1 MKRIISIICAA
12 AVLTTFAGCEKRDSL
27 PESAENGSSDVISD
41 GGDIVGDNDD
51 LELMKISDLRANL
64 DSQIDAVKN
73 AEYKNLHAIK
83 DLTVVLPET
92 DVLYELK
99 ITRPELSFGDCL
111 DKFDRV
117 FDREFG
123 HIYSPEDKDKLYRT
137 VAETDDFYAEEYGT
151 QLLVDRADKFKSGEL
166 QWIWLFVQT
175 DKAYLEMY
183 PVGGDGI
190 FRMYRDGVI
199 NRAEP
204 DTEHNVVLFTDAE
217 RYFNIV
223 KSSLDVDS
231 DEKYPL
237 IDKEMSVKEAAE
249 EVKRLVLENEYSYG
263 GSLDP
268 DVYEVRIHD
277 IGDGKYGFTFVM
289 TPSYK
294 GVLFDVHDS
303 FDELDGWSGSTQSK
317 LEHDYDF
324 SSAKAFI
331 MESGKLETFCYG
343 ECAYNA
349 EEIAAHDSV
358 IPLETAVKI
367 ASDEL
372 GAGMNLSL
380 ARAELLYSP
389 RYYITEGSDVN
400 ENYMWQ
406 NDMGAFPIW
415 KLKCSNSVDA
425 YKYIVYINAIT
436 GELEYQMANG
446 WVL

>member
-1 MKRIISIICAA
+1 MKRIISLICAA
-12 AVLTTFAGCEKRDSL
+12 AILTTLVGCEKRGSL
-27 PESAENGSSDVISD
+27 LESTTNSSSDVISD
-41 GGDIVGDNDD
+41 SGGDNGD
-51 LELMKISDLRANL
+51 LALMKISELRA
-64 DSQIDAVKN
+64 DIGSQIDAVKN
-73 AEYKNLHAIK
+73 AEYKNLHAID
-83 DLTVVLPET
+83 DLAVVLPET
-92 DVLYELK
+92 DVLYDLK
-99 ITRPELSFGDCL
+99 FTRPELSFNDCL
-111 DKFDRV
+111 EKFDRV

-123 HIYSPEDKDKLYRT
+123 HIYSPEDKEKLYLA
-137 VAETDDFYAEEYGT
+137 VAVEDDFYADDYATHTYAE
-151 QLLVDRADKFKSGEL
+151 RADKFKSDEL
-166 QWIWLFVQT
+166 EWTWLFVRT

-204 DTEHNVVLFTDAE
+204 DAEHEDVIFTDAE

-277 IGDGKYGFTFVM
+277 IGEGKYGFTFMM

-294 GVLFDVHDS
+294 GVLFDVHDT
-303 FDELDGWSGSTQSK
+303 FGEGDGWSGSTQSK
-317 LEHDYDF
+317 LDHAYDF

-349 EEIAAHDSV
+349 EELAAHDSV

-367 ASDEL
+367 ASDEF
-372 GAGMNLSL
+372 GAGMDLTL
-380 ARAELLYSP
+380 ARAELLYSA
-389 RYYITEGSDVN
+389 RYYENVNGQTEEEPTWKN
-400 ENYMWQ
+400 
-406 NDMGAFPIW
+406 NDQRSFPVW
-415 KLKCSNSVDA
+415 KLKCSNSIDA
-425 YKYIVYINAIT
+425 YKYIIYVNAIT